1 MPATAGPATGATNE
15 LVARLDRLPLTRMHL
30 LVMVVCASGF
40 AFDLMEIAL
49 GSVMS
54 AVFSAPPHAVDATQL
69 SWLLAAVY
77 IGAVAGAP
85 LLGRLADRVGRRLC
99 LSGVLLLL
107 AVSSFCAAA
116 SPDVFWLTV
125 CRVISGIALG
135 AFPPLMIAY
144 LTDLLPPL
152 NRGKLIF
159 VVVAFASLGPPLGVL
174 MVRALMPVQPLGV
187 DAWRWGL
194 FAGGLGAL
202 LVAALF
208 RKLPESPRWLL
219 ARGREQEALAAGE
232 RFLRSRP
239 LQAAAASVTRLVP
252 PPAEPAN
259 GRSRLSLVAALFFLS
274 PWSTVAFPLLSGAL
288 LVGKGFRLQD
298 SLLYVAFS
306 SFGPVVGTLA
316 AAFVVDRMERR
327 VAMAACAVA
336 MLGAGWAFITWDSP
350 GGLVAASILFSLF
363 GALYVPSIN
372 VYGAELVPTQGRAA
386 AIAGCWALN
395 RLGAAIA
402 PLLLVPLL
410 RNSGPQTM
418 FVVIAASLIAT
429 LALLSIA
436 PRGAARQAV
445 A

>member
-1 MPATAGPATGATNE
+1 MPASAGPATGATSD

-30 LVMVVCASGF
+30 LVMVVCAAGF

-54 AVFSAPPHAVDATQL
+54 AVFSAPPHAVGATQL

-85 LLGRLADRVGRRLC
+85 LLGRLADRVGRRVC

-107 AVSSFCAAA
+107 AVSSFAAAA

-152 NRGKLIF
+152 NRGRLIF

-174 MVRALMPVQPLGV
+174 MVRALMPVQPLGI

-194 FAGGLGAL
+194 FVGGVGAL
-202 LVAALF
+202 VVAALF
-208 RKLPESPRWLL
+208 RRLPESPRWLI
-219 ARGREQEALAAGE
+219 AQGREQEALAAGGW
-232 RFLRSRP
+232 FLRSRP
-239 LQAAAASVTRLVP
+239 LRAAGAFTRLVP
-252 PPAEPAN
+252 PPTEMAT
-259 GRSRLSLVAALFFLS
+259 GRGRLSLVAALFFLS

-316 AAFVVDRMERR
+316 AALVVDRMERR
-327 VAMAACAVA
+327 VAMALCAVA
-336 MLGAGWAFITWDSP
+336 MLASGWLFITWDSP

-372 VYGAELVPTQGRAA
+372 VYGAELVPTRGRAA